1 MDEIRGL
8 ECWGC
13 GEKFALGSASE
24 CSKCGGT
31 LKPVYKE
38 EVTKIINMPGSIL
51 ILRNLGLILSSSIF
65 FFVSCTGIVIGGIG
79 T

>member
-31 LKPVYKE
+31 LKPVYKNE
-38 EVTKIINMPGSIL
+38 EVTKIINMPGSI
-51 ILRNLGLILSSSIF
+51 
-65 FFVSCTGIVIGGIG
+65 
-79 T
+79 